1 MTPSYLPLLFGS
13 LTSLAVGLLAVFDVG
28 LTAALPARLALM
40 KDQTPVP
47 WRLSVAPTAY
57 RDASNA
63 VLMDQKIG
71 MFTGGAR

>member
-1 MTPSYLPLLFGS
+1 
-13 LTSLAVGLLAVFDVG
+13 V
-28 LTAALPARLALM
+28 AAGASPARLALM

-63 VLMDQKIG
+63 VLMDQKIVTWG
-71 MFTGGAR
+71 LIPKSHELGTRCLNHRI